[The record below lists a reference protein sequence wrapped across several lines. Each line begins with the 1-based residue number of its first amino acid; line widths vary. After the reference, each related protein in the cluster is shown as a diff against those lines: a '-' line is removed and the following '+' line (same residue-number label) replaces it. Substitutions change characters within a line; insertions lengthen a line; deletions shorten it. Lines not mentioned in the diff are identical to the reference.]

1 MLWDEK
7 ELEYIRA
14 NEAELEKIELPLNY
28 TDLGNFNG
36 SQVKLATKLSIALG
50 ILRGRKFTFVLTPT
64 RDKNIKVIMLRYFI
78 FGKINLK
85 DGRNIGFYAETV
97 NNLLDKKVTSH
108 VAQSFLVNSGFV
120 DLSEITVWADL
131 IIKNSNSVL
140 EEFEDVE

>member
-1 MLWDEK
+1 
-7 ELEYIRA
+7 
-14 NEAELEKIELPLNY
+14 
-28 TDLGNFNG
+28 
-36 SQVKLATKLSIALG
+36 
-50 ILRGRKFTFVLTPT
+50 
-64 RDKNIKVIMLRYFI
+64 MLRYFI

-140 EEFEDVE
+140 EGFEDVE